1 MLLRARSSYCCLI
14 VHQSITIPAEPRC
27 GMTDA
32 LHIGRHDCRAG
43 SYPSLHARK
52 WTPGVKIARYM
63 HCTHQR
69 MCTFL
74 PQPAQR
80 FRIGF
85 HQSSKVGSAK
95 SPDLGTDGG
104 GAKNVSLSVSQRIF
118 LLRTQKECYCVF
130 FHSARLQPN
139 SFTMQVLLS
148 WKCDDRHSYGID
160 CGC

>member
-32 LHIGRHDCRAG
+32 LHIVRHDCRAG

-69 MCTFL
+69 MCTSI

-85 HQSSKVGSAK
+85 HQSSKVVSVR

-104 GAKNVSLSVSQRIF
+104 GANNVSLPVSQRIF
-118 LLRTQKECYCVF
+118 LLRTQEGMLLRLLPLSPTPLPCRLC
-130 FHSARLQPN
+130 SAGSVTTGTL
-139 SFTMQVLLS
+139 T
-148 WKCDDRHSYGID
+148 G
-160 CGC
+160 